1 MLLPSRLCNACNVVL
16 LVWNIPTLNLV
27 MPSAYIDRAREEHR
41 RQADSLL
48 KAEGRSI
55 LLEKENPEETNRSV
69 LNRESFEER
78 KDARVGRKG
87 QRKLLSGPQPSRVTN
102 GAHTTAAAELAYGFI
117 TGLYE
122 ANDFT
127 FEISLPAC
135 GRMFGPITT

>member
-1 MLLPSRLCNACNVVL
+1 MEYTDVELGHTLGVHRSRSRGA
-16 LVWNIPTLNLV
+16 
-27 MPSAYIDRAREEHR
+27 SATGRLA
-41 RQADSLL
+41 
-48 KAEGRSI
+48 AEGGGPEHPAGEGESGGK
-55 LLEKENPEETNRSV
+55 EENPEETNRSV

-102 GAHTTAAAELAYGFI
+102 GAHTTADAELAYGFI